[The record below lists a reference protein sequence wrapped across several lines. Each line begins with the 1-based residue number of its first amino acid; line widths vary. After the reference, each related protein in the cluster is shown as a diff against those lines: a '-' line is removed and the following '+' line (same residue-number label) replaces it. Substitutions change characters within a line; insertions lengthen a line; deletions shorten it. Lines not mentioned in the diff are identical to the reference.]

1 MGFLHSA
8 QSFHF
13 NQLSRFRFSNS
24 KISPFPQITVGRHL
38 IPPLSNFVF
47 SLTFVVQRSLV
58 NVLFS
63 ISNSIH
69 DVLTTS
75 LYILYKSRLLN
86 LFSHSFSNVLKKS
99 LFFFSFEEKRSILSQ
114 TACFIINFFIYII

>member
-1 MGFLHSA
+1 MGFFLLSSIVSLQSA
-8 QSFHF
+8 QSCSFLTF
-13 NQLSRFRFSNS
+13 KKSLFY
-24 KISPFPQITVGRHL
+24 QITVGRHL

-86 LFSHSFSNVLKKS
+86 FFDHSFSNVLRRLKYFPFRK
-99 LFFFSFEEKRSILSQ
+99 EKNTSILSQ
-114 TACFIINFFIYII
+114 RHVF